1 MDGLQHFG
9 TTTTT
14 MKKKSIRR
22 AKFHLGSIYKR
33 RANFAIYSIDDAQN
47 ILYIPY
53 SIYTVCVCM
62 CEGNLVLLT
71 PSGQKEAKQFAGVG
85 RRQTN
90 TYTTTTATARQAER
104 GRADGRR

>member
-1 MDGLQHFG
+1 
-9 TTTTT
+9 
-14 MKKKSIRR
+14 
-22 AKFHLGSIYKR
+22 
-33 RANFAIYSIDDAQN
+33 
-47 ILYIPY
+47 
-53 SIYTVCVCM
+53 M

-71 PSGQKEAKQFAGVG
+71 PSGQTVAKQFAGVG